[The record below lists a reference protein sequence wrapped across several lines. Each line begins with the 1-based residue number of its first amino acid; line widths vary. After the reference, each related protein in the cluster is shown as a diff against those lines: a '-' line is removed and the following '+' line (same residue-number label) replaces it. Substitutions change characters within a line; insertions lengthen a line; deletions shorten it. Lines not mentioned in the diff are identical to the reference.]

1 MRDIL
6 TQGLRE
12 MGLTPPD
19 GAVDRLCRYAE
30 LLLEQ
35 NKVMNLTAITQP
47 DQVARLHFL
56 DSAAVLAYGGR
67 GSGETAGSGDGAGAG
82 LSGGSGGASWLA
94 GKSLVDVGTGA
105 GFPGLV
111 LKILEPSLSLTLVDS
126 LGKRVNWLAEVC
138 KALSLDGVR
147 CLHARAEELAL
158 EPGFRDGFDVATSR
172 AVASFPLLCEL
183 CLPYVKV
190 GGAFLAMKSVESG
203 DEVGSGMSAVK
214 RLGGKLLDSVDYP
227 IPGTEVV
234 HRLVAVEKRAPTP
247 GGLPRSWGKIKK
259 SPL

>member
-6 TQGLRE
+6 TQGLHE

-19 GAVDRLCRYAE
+19 GAVDRLCRYAQ

-35 NKVMNLTAITQP
+35 NKVMNLTAIKVP

-56 DSAAVLAYGGR
+56 DSAAVLAHCGP
-67 GSGETAGSGDGAGAG
+67 
-82 LSGGSGGASWLA
+82 LA

-126 LGKRVNWLAEVC
+126 LGKRVNWLGEVC
-138 KALSLDGVR
+138 EALSLDGVR

-158 EPGFRDGFDVATSR
+158 EPGFRDSFDLAVSR
-172 AVASFPLLCEL
+172 AVAAFPLLCEL

-190 GGAFLAMKSVESG
+190 GGAFIAMKSVESG
-203 DEVGSGMSAVK
+203 DEVEKGRNAVK
-214 RLGGKLLDSVDYP
+214 RLGGKLLKNVDYP
-227 IPGTEVV
+227 VPGTEVT
-234 HRLVAVEKRAPTP
+234 HRLVVAGKLTPTP

>member
-1 MRDIL
+1 MKDIL
-6 TQGLRE
+6 TQGLHE
-12 MGLTPPD
+12 MGLTPLP
-19 GAVDRLCRYAE
+19 GAVDKLCRYAD

-35 NKVMNLTAITQP
+35 NQVMNLTAITQP

-56 DSAAVLAYGGR
+56 DSAAVLAHC
-67 GSGETAGSGDGAGAG
+67 GS
-82 LSGGSGGASWLA
+82 LA

-126 LGKRVNWLAEVC
+126 LGKRVNWLSDVCEV
-138 KALSLDGVR
+138 LSLDSVR

-158 EPGFRDGFDVATSR
+158 EPEFRDRFDFATSR
-172 AVASFPLLCEL
+172 AVAAFPLLCEL

-190 GGAFLAMKSVESG
+190 GGAFIAMKSVESG
-203 DEVGSGMSAVK
+203 GEVQSGSNAVK
-214 RLGGKLLDSVDYP
+214 QLGGKLLENIDYP
-227 IPGTEVV
+227 VPGTEVT
-234 HRLVAVEKRAPTP
+234 HRLVVVEKHAPTP
-247 GGLPRSWGKIKK
+247 KGLPRSWGKIKK